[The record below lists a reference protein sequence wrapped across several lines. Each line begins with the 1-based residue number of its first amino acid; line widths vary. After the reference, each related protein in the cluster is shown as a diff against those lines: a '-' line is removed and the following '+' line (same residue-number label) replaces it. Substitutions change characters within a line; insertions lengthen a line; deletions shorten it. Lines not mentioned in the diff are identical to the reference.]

1 MQYVCIV
8 LVPSPF
14 PCSSSQFLIAARP
27 GGAFAGAVRLWAARP
42 AAGAAS
48 GHAGGSDCAGSP
60 AAQPAETCAR
70 QVCRFT
76 IKLYIHGLC
85 GYLLQ
90 CSRACGVLW
99 YCVLKKSAVPAEMVK
114 MQRRSTACRAACRR
128 HTGGCRCRAAASG
141 TGCRLR
147 SSWWRRPRVR
157 PPGPAAPA
165 APHGSRCCVAAQRT
179 ACQGTGCAARNS
191 SCCTLPVVSRLHTHG
206 LRYDAEQLNQLR
218 RYVSNAC
225 VNFAR

>member
-1 MQYVCIV
+1 M

-99 YCVLKKSAVPAEMVK
+99 YLCAQIV
-114 MQRRSTACRAACRR
+114 RSACRD
-128 HTGGCRCRAAASG
+128 GEDAAAQHSLSRSLSPPHRRLSVQGSSQWDRLQAAIQLVASPAGTSPRASG
-141 TGCRLR
+141 AGSATWQPLLR
-147 SSWWRRPRVR
+147 GSSADGMPGDGVR
-157 PPGPAAPA
+157 C
-165 APHGSRCCVAAQRT
+165 PH
-179 ACQGTGCAARNS
+179 S
-191 SCCTLPVVSRLHTHG
+191 SCCTRPVVSRLHTHG

-225 VNFAR
+225 VDFAK